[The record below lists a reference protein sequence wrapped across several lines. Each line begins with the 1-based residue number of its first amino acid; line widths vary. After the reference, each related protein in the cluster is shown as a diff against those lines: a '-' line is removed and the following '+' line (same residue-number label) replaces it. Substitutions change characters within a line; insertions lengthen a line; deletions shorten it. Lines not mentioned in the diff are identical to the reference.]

1 MSEQL
6 IKAVCPNFPG
16 DREVVET
23 SNFERFFKV
32 VNGKLF
38 VPADRF
44 IRGNFILTDKYIEAV
59 NAFAVAD
66 LGGHNYDWDNLNTRE
81 LRDPEE
87 IKDAIMFLS
96 TIKLLSCDIETKD
109 TSFFGNKLLAIGFA
123 YDECSSF
130 VFPDPTAETLS
141 LLQKYIYS
149 NNDIKII
156 WQNGK
161 FDTSRL
167 KFMCNIDARV
177 DEDTML
183 QHYVGINERKGTHG
197 LKELGPLY
205 LQAPQ
210 WDDKLEAYKKEWCRH
225 HGVKLADFTYD
236 MIPVDI
242 LIPYL
247 HRDCIATYRLNKL
260 FHKIM
265 RPGAKDLYYKLCKA
279 STVYG
284 DIERTG
290 NYVDRVYWQELHEI
304 LDEKIADAER
314 EVRKCAKE
322 FWDPIKYQRDT
333 GTKAYTSVFNHKSP
347 AQLKWL
353 LSTITGEK
361 LESTDKKELERLE
374 NTYPEIPFIQAI
386 SALRKYN
393 KYMDTYVFGI
403 QSVLAPDGRVRCS
416 YNLHGTETGRLSSSE
431 PNMQN
436 IPRDKL
442 IKNLFIAPEGY
453 KLVQFDYSQAELR
466 VLAYLSQDDYL
477 KGVYQRGEDLHD
489 AMALKI
495 FGPNF
500 TKEQRVAAK
509 TINFGIPY
517 GRGAGTIAQQLHI
530 DYASA
535 DKMIRDWFRAAPK
548 ADAFV
553 KKMRRIPMDK
563 NAEPFTTIFG
573 RQRHYIITSGNA
585 YGVQNEAINFPIQA
599 TASDLTM
606 LSTCEIARI
615 IKERSLDARIVNT
628 VHDSIILE
636 VKDDPALVQEV
647 AEIGVNVMAAIP
659 QQYLPGLDFP
669 FRADVETGYKWGELH

>member
-6 IKAVCPNFPG
+6 LKAVCPNFPG

-205 LQAPQ
+205 LDAFL
-210 WDDKLEAYKKEWCRH
+210 WVDKLGAYKNEWCRH
-225 HGVKLADFTYD
+225 HGVTLADFT
-236 MIPVDI
+236 
-242 LIPYL
+242 
-247 HRDCIATYRLNKL
+247 
-260 FHKIM
+260 
-265 RPGAKDLYYKLCKA
+265 
-279 STVYG
+279 
-284 DIERTG
+284 
-290 NYVDRVYWQELHEI
+290 
-304 LDEKIADAER
+304 
-314 EVRKCAKE
+314 
-322 FWDPIKYQRDT
+322 
-333 GTKAYTSVFNHKSP
+333 
-347 AQLKWL
+347 
-353 LSTITGEK
+353 
-361 LESTDKKELERLE
+361 
-374 NTYPEIPFIQAI
+374 
-386 SALRKYN
+386 
-393 KYMDTYVFGI
+393 
-403 QSVLAPDGRVRCS
+403 
-416 YNLHGTETGRLSSSE
+416 
-431 PNMQN
+431 
-436 IPRDKL
+436 
-442 IKNLFIAPEGY
+442 
-453 KLVQFDYSQAELR
+453 
-466 VLAYLSQDDYL
+466 
-477 KGVYQRGEDLHD
+477 
-489 AMALKI
+489 
-495 FGPNF
+495 
-500 TKEQRVAAK
+500 
-509 TINFGIPY
+509 
-517 GRGAGTIAQQLHI
+517 
-530 DYASA
+530 
-535 DKMIRDWFRAAPK
+535 
-548 ADAFV
+548 
-553 KKMRRIPMDK
+553 
-563 NAEPFTTIFG
+563 
-573 RQRHYIITSGNA
+573 
-585 YGVQNEAINFPIQA
+585 
-599 TASDLTM
+599 
-606 LSTCEIARI
+606 
-615 IKERSLDARIVNT
+615 
-628 VHDSIILE
+628 
-636 VKDDPALVQEV
+636 
-647 AEIGVNVMAAIP
+647 
-659 QQYLPGLDFP
+659 
-669 FRADVETGYKWGELH
+669 